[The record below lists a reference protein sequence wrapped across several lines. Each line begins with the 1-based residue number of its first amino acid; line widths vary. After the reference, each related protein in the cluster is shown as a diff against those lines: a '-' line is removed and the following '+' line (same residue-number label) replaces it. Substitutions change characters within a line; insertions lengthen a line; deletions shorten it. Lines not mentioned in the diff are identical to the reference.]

1 MIRKEHAEAITLGIG
16 DGANDVNMICEAHV
30 GVGIQGLEGMQAARS
45 SDYAISQFQYLKSL
59 LFFHGREAYRRNAIL
74 AIYMFYKNILFVMP
88 QFWYGFTSAF
98 SGQTLYEP
106 IIYQFY
112 NVAFTA
118 FPIIIF
124 AMLDQEF
131 TKKVFLTEPQKYC
144 IGLTN
149 EHFSYNL
156 VTRTIFKGMFNGLL
170 MVLFVMQGLNG
181 TRVGS
186 HGINGDLWVSGTLIY
201 AIVVVN
207 ANLFVM
213 QRTSTHNWISTTFL
227 ILSVAS
233 FYLCFYVENL
243 YPWSGPLY
251 RLWNHAMQ
259 QKRVWLVFF
268 LCFWQNTALDM
279 MFSRW
284 RYFRH

>member
-1 MIRKEHAEAITLGIG
+1 
-16 DGANDVNMICEAHV
+16 
-30 GVGIQGLEGMQAARS
+30 
-45 SDYAISQFQYLKSL
+45 
-59 LFFHGREAYRRNAIL
+59 
-74 AIYMFYKNILFVMP
+74 MFYKNILFVMP
-88 QFWYGFTSAF
+88 QFWFGFTSAF

-131 TKKVFLTEPQKYC
+131 TKKTFLTDPRKYC

-149 EHFSYNL
+149 EYFSYNL
-156 VTRTIFKGMFNGLL
+156 VTRTIFKGIFNGLL
-170 MVLFVMQGLNG
+170 TVMFVINGLNG
-181 TRVGS
+181 SHVGAY
-186 HGINGDLWVSGTLIY
+186 GLNGDLWVSGTLIY

-213 QRTSTHNWISTTFL
+213 QRTSTHNWVSTIFL

-233 FYLCFYVENL
+233 FYLCFFVESL

-251 RLWNHAMQ
+251 KLWDHAMM
-259 QKRVWLVFF
+259 QKRVWLIF
-268 LCFWQNTALDM
+268 LLCMWQNTALDM
-279 MFSRW
+279 MISRW
-284 RYFRH
+284 RYFKHQA

>member
-1 MIRKEHAEAITLGIG
+1 
-16 DGANDVNMICEAHV
+16 MICEAHV

-45 SDYAISQFQYLKSL
+45 SDYAISQFEYLKTL

-88 QFWYGFTSAF
+88 QFWFGFTSAF

-131 TKKVFLTEPQKYC
+131 TKKTFLTDPQKYC

-170 MVLFVMQGLNG
+170 TVLFVMQGLNG
-181 TRVGS
+181 THVGS
-186 HGINGDLWVSGTLIY
+186 YGRNGDLWVSGTLIY

-213 QRTSTHNWISTTFL
+213 QRTSTHNWISTIFL

-233 FYLCFYVENL
+233 FYLCFFVESL

-251 RLWNHAMQ
+251 QLWDHAMA
-259 QKRVWLVFF
+259 QKRVWLIF
-268 LCFWQNTALDM
+268 LLCAWQNIALDM
-279 MFSRW
+279 MFARW
-284 RYFRH
+284 RYFRHQV

>member
-1 MIRKEHAEAITLGIG
+1 
-16 DGANDVNMICEAHV
+16 
-30 GVGIQGLEGMQAARS
+30 
-45 SDYAISQFQYLKSL
+45 
-59 LFFHGREAYRRNAIL
+59 
-74 AIYMFYKNILFVMP
+74 MFYKNILFVMP

-124 AMLDQEF
+124 AMLDQEV
-131 TKKVFLTEPQKYC
+131 TKKTFLTDPQKYC

-149 EHFSYNL
+149 EYFSYNL
-156 VTRTIFKGMFNGLL
+156 VTRTIFKGIFNGLL
-170 MVLFVMQGLNG
+170 TVMFVMQGLNG
-181 TRVGS
+181 SHVGEY
-186 HGINGDLWVSGTLIY
+186 GKNGDLWVSGTLIY
-201 AIVVVN
+201 AVVIVN

-233 FYLCFYVENL
+233 FYLCFYVESL

-251 RLWNHAMQ
+251 QLWDHGMG
-259 QKRVWLVFF
+259 QKRVWIIFF
-268 LCFWQNTALDM
+268 LCAW
-279 MFSRW
+279 
-284 RYFRH
+284 